1 MLAHEVLVLLEV
13 VTERSWLN
21 ISFNMPWM
29 GNKSLG
35 FVAAF
40 LPSES
45 YHPAS
50 KAPAPSSHPV
60 AGWGSGLNEK
70 QSYAGEYQ
78 HNWSVF

>member
-1 MLAHEVLVLLEV
+1 
-13 VTERSWLN
+13 
-21 ISFNMPWM
+21 M